1 MTVVAPAGFLDL
13 DQVCIV
19 RCRYGFHDGPSSM
32 EEAGRREGR
41 YPPKDREE
49 FFFFFL
55 NAATFVF
62 VLGNGRSC
70 LVIAF
75 EPAPP
80 VFLGTPAGMYV
91 AEGCGGNPETRA
103 CST

>member
-49 FFFFFL
+49 FFFFFFERG
-55 NAATFVF
+55 NFRVR
-62 VLGNGRSC
+62 VGNGRSC

-91 AEGCGGNPETRA
+91 AEGVWREPETRA